1 MVTVT
6 LHRKYPCLE
15 PDVPL
20 RHAEVLLLV
29 RMATGRL
36 PPASLAYHAN
46 MRIPQYLFDCE
57 QERKVRR
64 NAVFGK
70 TNQSGD
76 NDRQGPI
83 SGDRRLDKQG
93 PHFGQR
99 TRDETCGNPDH
110 RR

>member
-36 PPASLAYHAN
+36 PPGVASL
-46 MRIPQYLFDCE
+46 PCQYAHPTIF
-57 QERKVRR
+57 
-64 NAVFGK
+64 
-70 TNQSGD
+70 
-76 NDRQGPI
+76 I
-83 SGDRRLDKQG
+83 
-93 PHFGQR
+93 
-99 TRDETCGNPDH
+99 
-110 RR
+110 